1 MIDLLYED
9 THINNHSHSHT
20 HNNCNR
26 GCNSSHSSEIKLY
39 NKSNKEKFDSIEYF
53 K

>member
-9 THINNHSHSHT
+9 THNHNNHSHT
-20 HNNCNR
+20 HNCNR
-26 GCNSSHSSEIKLY
+26 GCNSSHSSEIKIY